1 MLCKLNQEE
10 SKENS
15 GNFKGTETPKEKK
28 TGTNR
33 PASSVLALHQ
43 TLLSCSHISLQ
54 L

>member
-28 TGTNR
+28 KLEQIGL
-33 PASSVLALHQ
+33 PPVY
-43 TLLSCSHISLQ
+43 
-54 L
+54 